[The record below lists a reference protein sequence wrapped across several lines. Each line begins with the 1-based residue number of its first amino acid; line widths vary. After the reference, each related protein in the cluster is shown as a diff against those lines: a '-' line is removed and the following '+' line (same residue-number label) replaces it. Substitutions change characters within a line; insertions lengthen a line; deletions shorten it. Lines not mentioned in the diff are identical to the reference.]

1 MKRILSA
8 IAVLFAAMVFA
19 VTASA
24 QKPRV
29 GVLVGF
35 TSSNA
40 DVSQFDAS
48 SVSLYHAGLAFNFP
62 LGIGFAIQPQLLYQ
76 VKGASLDEIH
86 TVQDIGSQSM
96 DLKVGYFE
104 LPVQVQWGPDLVAF
118 RPYAFLEPFIV
129 LGVNMTSDYTANG
142 KVLDEVSNA
151 FKDVN
156 MSRFEYGLGLG
167 GGLEIWRLQLS
178 LKYFWNFGSLSSD
191 GHKVDSP
198 IGRTVTEAFKNKKNF
213 NGLTLSAALFF

>member
-8 IAVLFAAMVFA
+8 IAVVSAAMVFA

-62 LGIGFAIQPQLLYQ
+62 VGVGFAIQPQLLYQ

-86 TVQDIGSQSM
+86 TVQDVSSQSSSRSRSS
-96 DLKVGYFE
+96 G
-104 LPVQVQWGPDLVAF
+104 A
-118 RPYAFLEPFIV
+118 R
-129 LGVNMTSDYTANG
+129 TS
-142 KVLDEVSNA
+142 
-151 FKDVN
+151 
-156 MSRFEYGLGLG
+156 
-167 GGLEIWRLQLS
+167 W
-178 LKYFWNFGSLSSD
+178 
-191 GHKVDSP
+191 
-198 IGRTVTEAFKNKKNF
+198 
-213 NGLTLSAALFF
+213 LSARMLSWNRSSVSAST